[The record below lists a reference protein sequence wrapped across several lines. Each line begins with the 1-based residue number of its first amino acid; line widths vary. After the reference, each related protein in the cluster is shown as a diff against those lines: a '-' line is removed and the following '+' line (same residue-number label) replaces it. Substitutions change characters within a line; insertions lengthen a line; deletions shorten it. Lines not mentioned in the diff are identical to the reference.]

1 SRVRRPARGVYSSKP
16 TQKELLAMPLRI
28 AAGVVALAFLG
39 VSPAHAQGPAIPAQ
53 SWPDEDWELST
64 PAAEGIDA
72 KTIAALDA
80 DLRAGRYGYVDAM
93 VVIRHGRIIAEHS
106 YPRDYATIN
115 APLIE
120 GEPGPWNYHDANWHP
135 YFRGSQLHTLQSTT
149 KSFASALAGIAIAQ
163 GRIRG
168 VDATLGELLPHR
180 QISDP
185 AKAAITLDNVLT
197 MRPGFE
203 WLETEV
209 SYWDPRN
216 DSIRVEKTNDWT
228 GYLLAK
234 PLVTAQGS
242 TYTYNSTNSQMISE
256 IVSTA
261 VGKGLDAFAEETLFG
276 PLGIREYQWK
286 SAPEGYRDTAG
297 GLYLSARDLARFGL
311 LFLRG
316 GEWNGKQLIPA
327 DWVARSLETHVRDTE
342 PADPAANFGY
352 DYQWWVFEHGSEG
365 RPRMVG
371 TWGWG
376 GQFAL
381 LVPALDLV
389 AVFTGW
395 NTYDGQEDIAP
406 VLAFYERVVLPAA
419 AR

>member
-1 SRVRRPARGVYSSKP
+1 
-16 TQKELLAMPLRI
+16 MPLRI

-286 SAPEGYRDTAG
+286 SAPE
-297 GLYLSARDLARFGL
+297 
-311 LFLRG
+311 
-316 GEWNGKQLIPA
+316 
-327 DWVARSLETHVRDTE
+327 
-342 PADPAANFGY
+342 
-352 DYQWWVFEHGSEG
+352 
-365 RPRMVG
+365 
-371 TWGWG
+371 
-376 GQFAL
+376 
-381 LVPALDLV
+381 
-389 AVFTGW
+389 
-395 NTYDGQEDIAP
+395 
-406 VLAFYERVVLPAA
+406 
-419 AR
+419 

>member
-1 SRVRRPARGVYSSKP
+1 MPRLIAASLLVSV
-16 TQKELLAMPLRI
+16 LLALPSAR
-28 AAGVVALAFLG
+28 AAEAVRDASAW
-39 VSPAHAQGPAIPAQ
+39 PAA
-53 SWPDEDWELST
+53 DWEVST
-64 PAAEGIDA
+64 PGREGMDA
-72 KTIAALDA
+72 KTIAALDR

-93 VVIRHGRIIAEHS
+93 LVIRHGRIVAEHS

-115 APLIE
+115 APLMT
-120 GEPGPWNYHDANWHP
+120 GEPGPWNYHDADWHP
-135 YFRGSQLHTLQSTT
+135 YYRGTALHTLQSTT

-168 VDATLGELLPHR
+168 VEATLGELLPHR

-185 AKAAITLDNVLT
+185 AKAAITLDDVLT

-209 SYWDPRN
+209 SYRDPRN
-216 DSIRVEKTNDWT
+216 DSIRVEKTEDWT
-228 GYLLAK
+228 GYLLSK
-234 PLVTAQGS
+234 PLVTAPGS

-297 GLYLSARDLARFGL
+297 GLYLKPRDLARFGL

-316 GEWNGKQLIPA
+316 GEWKGKQLIPA
-327 DWVARSLETHVRDTE
+327 DWVLRSLETHVADTE
-342 PADPAANFGY
+342 PADPGANFGY
-352 DYQWWVFEHGSEG
+352 GYQWWVFEHGSAG

-419 AR
+419 TR